1 MSLPS
6 VSSGTRIGAA
16 IAAVLLL
23 ATGLS
28 ADGANLPAAEVAVF
42 ALSNDG
48 SALAERTITFGQ
60 VFRPGTVGKQDQLQ
74 AAIGGVPV
82 PTQIDAKAFNPDGSV
97 RHAVVS
103 VRLPR
108 LSGGQRLTGTI
119 IKGAEPVAASGEYAS
134 IPQLDVAVTLKTK
147 NEPDKQVQL
156 NLPSIAQAAKETPRD
171 TWLNGALAKER
182 RFTASVTPN
191 LQVLFD
197 VFTPRGGP
205 ARVDVTFRNDWT
217 GTHGSDTVTYDV
229 DISIAGAVRYKA
241 RDVQHHPFLVWHKQF
256 WADGGTDIRMIPSLA
271 LLQAA
276 AAIPRYDPQFRVA
289 GYFSDEVARIARD
302 LSTEPLDNAM
312 ITKYM
317 PQTGGRWDIGPL
329 PTWAAVDLLAP
340 TALSRRAV
348 LANGDAAGSVPWH
361 IRSRKTGQPLSIDE
375 FPQLWLDGRGEPVA
389 GALPENFTTNR
400 YGWQLDDA
408 HQPSLSYLPY
418 LLTGSQYYRDELAHQ
433 AAFVLLMIPGP
444 GYRGG
449 NAGLLMGKENESW
462 EQVRALAWS
471 LRTLANAAFILPAN
485 DPTRSYF
492 DAKLRGNLAKMVELY
507 VQDRA
512 MKSAGALEGWM
523 PGAYEPPGVL
533 APWQQGFLAIVLNWT
548 NDMGYRDAGQ
558 VVGWMSN
565 FITGLFTNREQGFDP
580 IRGAAYN
587 VRVFDPDKNYRFKT
601 WTEAF
606 EGDGLNKRA
615 GNLLDEDWKA
625 YGNVM
630 QAGVGAAYAVT
641 RSPRAQQAYE
651 FVKNRASQVESRYRG
666 DPTFAIVPFTDARA
680 PQ

>member
-1 MSLPS
+1 MSLLGM
-6 VSSGTRIGAA
+6 SSGKRAWAA
-16 IAAVLLL
+16 IVLLF
-23 ATGLS
+23 ATGLA
-28 ADGANLPAAEVAVF
+28 ADGAVVPNSEIATF
-42 ALSNDG
+42 ALANDG
-48 SALAERTITFGQ
+48 GALAERTISFGQ

-74 AAIGGVPV
+74 AAIGGAPV

-108 LSGGQRLTGTI
+108 LNSGQRLAGSLV
-119 IKGAEPVAASGEYAS
+119 KGPEPVAATGEYAG
-134 IPQLDVAVTLKTK
+134 IPQLDVAITLKTK
-147 NEPDKQVQL
+147 NAPDKQVQL
-156 NLPSIAQAAKETPRD
+156 NLPGIVEAAKETPRD
-171 TWLNGALAKER
+171 TWLNGPLARER

-205 ARVDVTFRNDWT
+205 ARVDVIFRNDWT
-217 GTHGSDTVTYDV
+217 GTRSSDTVTYDV

-241 RDVQHHPFLVWHKQF
+241 RGVQHHPFLVWHKQF
-256 WADGGTDIRMIPSLA
+256 WADGGTDIRMVPSLA

-276 AAIPRYDPQFRVA
+276 AAVPRYDPQFRIARNFPDQIARGVLEL
-289 GYFSDEVARIARD
+289 SDE
-302 LSTEPLDNAM
+302 PLNSAM

-329 PTWAAVDLLAP
+329 PTWAALDLLAP
-340 TALSRRAV
+340 TAYSRQAV

-375 FPQLWLDGRGEPVA
+375 FPQLWLDGRGDPVP
-389 GALPENFTTNR
+389 GALPENFDTGR

-433 AAFVLLMIPGP
+433 AAFVLLMVPGP

-449 NAGLLMGKENESW
+449 NAGLIMGKDNESW

-485 DPTRSYF
+485 DPMRGYF
-492 DAKLRGNLAKMVELY
+492 DAKLRGNLARL
-507 VQDRA
+507 VQIYIQERA
-512 MKSAGALEGWM
+512 NKSAGALEGWVS
-523 PGAYEPPGVL
+523 GAYEPEGVL
-533 APWQQGFLAIVLNWT
+533 APWQQGFLAIVLNWA

-558 VVGWMSN
+558 VVSWMSN

-580 IRGAAYN
+580 MFGAAYN
-587 VRVFDPDKNYRFKT
+587 VRVFDPDEKGRRIT
-601 WTEAF
+601 SWAEAF
-606 EGDGLNKRA
+606 EADGLKQRPRNQV
-615 GNLLDEDWKA
+615 DEDWKA

-641 RSPRAQQAYE
+641 RSPRAKQAYE
-651 FVKNRASQVESRYRG
+651 FVSDRASRVEPRYRG
-666 DPTFAIVPFTDARA
+666 DPTFAIVPFTDAS
-680 PQ
+680 Q